1 MAQRKVATGCGL
13 VAVLLVA
20 ALVVAFA
27 MRERIMLA
35 LFDRAVA
42 TAMTPQPYAKDGLHI
57 LFCGTG
63 SPLPGGDRGEA
74 CTAVIADG
82 KLFIFDAGEGAGR
95 TLMRMQAP
103 IGAASGVFLTHL
115 HSDHINGLGNLALQR
130 WVGSTATAPL
140 PLAGPPG
147 TAQVGAAFNAAYA
160 LDAGYRTAHHG
171 ERVAPSTGAG
181 FVPRD
186 VAPGIVY
193 DAGGVRITAFAV
205 RHDPV
210 SPAYGYRLD
219 WDGRSVTISGDTA
232 ATPALAK
239 AAVGTDVLV
248 AELLNPMLVKRMSAT
263 AAGVRP
269 ARARQN
275 LCRHH
280 RLSHHPGRS
289 RTGGASGPRAP
300 AGLHPHRPRRAGL
313 HGIDADQG
321 GQRHVFRRG
330 QDRRRRRRHHHRV
343 GPQHHPQQP
352 LLTSPQLS
360 PPAHIARAPSCR

>member
-263 AAGVRP
+263 AAASGQPARAKIFADIIDYHITP
-269 ARARQN
+269 AEAGQAAHQARARQ
-275 LCRHH
+275 LVFTHIVPAV
-280 RLSHHPGRS
+280 PGFMES
-289 RTGGASGPRAP
+289 MLIKGASDTYSGAVKI
-300 AGLHPHRPRRAGL
+300 A
-313 HGIDADQG
+313 ADG
-321 GQRHVFRRG
+321 DVITIGS
-330 QDRRRRRRHHHRV
+330 DRSITRSSRF
-343 GPQHHPQQP
+343 
-352 LLTSPQLS
+352 
-360 PPAHIARAPSCR
+360 